1 MTGRIAV
8 LGWGSLLWDKDG
20 EFDNR
25 RRRWQYDGPTLKLE
39 FSRIS
44 EKRRGA
50 LTLVIDSENGMDAQV
65 AWALSRRDRI
75 GDAAEDLRKREK
87 AHRKFIGMH
96 SVAGDRRGRDA
107 NALAAI
113 EDWADKR
120 GLDGMVWTDLPGNFV
135 DKTGE
140 RFSVD
145 AAIRYL
151 KSLRGDDR
159 ERAFRYI
166 RNAPAFIRTP
176 LRMAFSDMLE
186 GVEG

>member
-1 MTGRIAV
+1 MTEKVAL
-8 LGWGSLLWDKDG
+8 LGWGSLLWDQDA
-20 EFDNR
+20 EFDDR
-25 RRRWQYDGPTLKLE
+25 HRRWCHDGPTLKLE

-75 GDAAEDLRKREK
+75 GDAAEDLRQREK

-107 NALAAI
+107 NARAAI
-113 EDWADKR
+113 EDWAGER
-120 GLDGMVWTDLPGNFV
+120 GFDGVVWTDLPSNFE

-145 AAIRYL
+145 AALRYL
-151 KSLRGDDR
+151 KTLRGEDR
-159 ERAFRYI
+159 EKAFRYI
-166 RNAPAFIRTP
+166 RNAPAFVRTP

-186 GVEG
+186 GVGG